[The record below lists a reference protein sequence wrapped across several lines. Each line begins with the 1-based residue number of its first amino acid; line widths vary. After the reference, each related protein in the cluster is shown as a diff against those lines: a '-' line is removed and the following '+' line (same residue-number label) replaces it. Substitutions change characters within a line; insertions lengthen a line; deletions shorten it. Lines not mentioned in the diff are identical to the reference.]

1 MAKGKKTDYK
11 VIHDVMYDWFYTG
24 NCSETAR
31 RLNMPKRTV
40 DDLVNAHKDDEA
52 FAKLRQECTQE
63 LSSMAKRTLHKTMRL
78 MERKIDR
85 ALTKEEELD
94 TLIEEIL
101 ATDRSELTD
110 SEKQALIKKLR
121 SMQLQD
127 VKAISS
133 AFGTIYDRVALEE
146 GGATERV
153 IVEVKMPEGAEDFG
167 G

>member
-1 MAKGKKTDYK
+1 MARGKKTDFKEVYA
-11 VIHDVMYDWFYTG
+11 VMADWFYTQSH
-24 NCSETAR
+24 SETAR
-31 RLNMPKRTV
+31 RLNIPTSTV
-40 DDLVNAHKDDEA
+40 QDIVTRYKDDEQ
-52 FAKLRQECTQE
+52 FAKLREECTQDI
-63 LSSMAKRTLHKTMRL
+63 SVMAKRTLHKTMRL
-78 MERKIDR
+78 LERKIER
-85 ALTKEEELD
+85 ALCKEEELD

-101 ATDRSELTD
+101 ATDKSELSD
-110 SEKQALIKKLR
+110 LEKKALIKKLR